1 LPPGRSGTRQAAGTW
16 RGISAGTWTL
26 ILGEL
31 ACFLAYG
38 LHQRDPRLIILG
50 STGVTASMLML
61 IRVLWTARLRHPAPV
76 ADLD

>member
-1 LPPGRSGTRQAAGTW
+1 M
-16 RGISAGTWTL
+16 L

-61 IRVLWTARLRHPAPV
+61 IRVLWTARLRHPASV
-76 ADLD
+76 AGLE